1 MSSHSSKKKK
11 TSGAKKS
18 NSGSKLPKLVAFDL
32 DGTLWNPEMYQLW
45 GSGGSPFTVD
55 NQGTMRDCGGVQVSL
70 IGETKQ
76 ILRELQSEKWKKTKV
91 AYVSCTDEPVWADE
105 LLRKFELGSSM
116 TLKSVC
122 DFEEIYKANKQRHF
136 ISLKDRSGC
145 EFSEMLFFDNER
157 GNCTQVGTLGVKCVF
172 CPDGLTAEAWREGM
186 LMFDE

>member
-1 MSSHSSKKKK
+1 MSSQSSKKKK
-11 TSGAKKS
+11 TSSAKKI
-18 NSGSKLPKLVAFDL
+18 NCGSKLPKLIAFDL

-45 GSGGSPFTVD
+45 GSGGSPFIVD
-55 NQGTMRDCGGVQVSL
+55 NEGTMRDCGGVQVSL

>member
-1 MSSHSSKKKK
+1 MSTKNKNNNNSNSKK
-11 TSGAKKS
+11 
-18 NSGSKLPKLVAFDL
+18 PRLVAFDL

-45 GSGGSPFTVD
+45 GSGGSPFIVD
-55 NQGTMRDCGGVQVSL
+55 SQGTMRDCGGVEVNL
-70 IGETKQ
+70 IGETRQ
-76 ILRELQSEKWKKTKV
+76 ILKDLQSDKWKKTKI

-105 LLRKFELGSSM
+105 LLRKFDLGSSNM

-157 GNCTQVGTLGVKCVF
+157 GNCTQVGTLGVKCVY
-172 CPDGLTAEAWREGM
+172 CPDGLTAEAWEEGIA
-186 LMFDE
+186 MFEFGIL